1 MEFVRR
7 QQALIR
13 EEQAVEVNVQGS
25 PVGGSGEDTL
35 EKEIVKYLL
44 KSGHKYFE
52 QKEGKAYVPINVA
65 EYIFNT
71 LDRDKIELQDKALR
85 ELYKTYYELWQRS
98 GVGEEIPQQHFV
110 NHYLPEVC
118 DVAVDLL
125 TSDDN
130 YVASDLWRRKEVH
143 VESEVELLAAGVP
156 KVIMIYQSKVIDRLI
171 RAQHQRLQEELT
183 DEEEAEVMKILNRL
197 NKTKLTLAKLSRRLI
212 L

>member
-1 MEFVRR
+1 M
-7 QQALIR
+7 
-13 EEQAVEVNVQGS
+13 
-25 PVGGSGEDTL
+25 
-35 EKEIVKYLL
+35 
-44 KSGHKYFE
+44 
-52 QKEGKAYVPINVA
+52 
-65 EYIFNT
+65 
-71 LDRDKIELQDKALR
+71 
-85 ELYKTYYELWQRS
+85 
-98 GVGEEIPQQHFV
+98 
-110 NHYLPEVC
+110 
-118 DVAVDLL
+118 AVDLL

>member
-1 MEFVRR
+1 
-7 QQALIR
+7 
-13 EEQAVEVNVQGS
+13 
-25 PVGGSGEDTL
+25 
-35 EKEIVKYLL
+35 L

-52 QKEGKAYVPINVA
+52 QKEGKTYVPINVA

-71 LDRDKIELQDKALR
+71 LDRDKIEMQDKALR